1 MCSRTRAKRPG
12 QLELRADRGHSG
24 PAIFSGQLRW
34 MVDLA
39 NRAVGQDGIQFQRK
53 PGRHTCKRD
62 TKGIDTHCGVRV
74 HTTLLLRTF
83 LLFGIC
89 GTLVFLYMNA
99 TEKNTPALCKAE
111 HRLRKKYKN
120 CANGQREE
128 AIFPSHSVSAS
139 PISGPDSCQLRDLI
153 VVHCAWG
160 EPAGER
166 PATKP
171 GKQQHRTSL
180 RQVLESSRGVT
191 GNV

>member
-39 NRAVGQDGIQFQRK
+39 NRAGRQDGIQFQRK
-53 PGRHTCKRD
+53 AGRHTCKRD

-74 HTTLLLRTF
+74 HTALLRRTL

-89 GTLVFLYMNA
+89 GTLVFLNMDA
-99 TEKNTPALCKAE
+99 TEKNTRALRKAD

-139 PISGPDSCQLRDLI
+139 PISGPDPCQLRDLI
-153 VVHCAWG
+153 VIHCAWG
-160 EPAGER
+160 EPVGSAPQPSPR
-166 PATKP
+166 
-171 GKQQHRTSL
+171 KQQHRTSL
-180 RQVLESSRGVT
+180 RQVLQSSRGVT

>member
-1 MCSRTRAKRPG
+1 
-12 QLELRADRGHSG
+12 
-24 PAIFSGQLRW
+24 
-34 MVDLA
+34 V
-39 NRAVGQDGIQFQRK
+39 
-53 PGRHTCKRD
+53 
-62 TKGIDTHCGVRV
+62 
-74 HTTLLLRTF
+74 RTF

-139 PISGPDSCQLRDLI
+139 LISGPDPCQQRDLI

-160 EPAGER
+160 ESVGSAPHQA
-166 PATKP
+166 
-171 GKQQHRTSL
+171 Q
-180 RQVLESSRGVT
+180 ESNNIGRVFAKFWKAAAA
-191 GNV
+191 